1 MFKINKNCS
10 NEFSKGD
17 IVLVH
22 FSQDINTMATVY
34 ENLED
39 RIVLKDIDGI
49 FELTKEYVLRK
60 GIVIELMNDM

>member
-1 MFKINKNCS
+1 MNKSCS
-10 NEFSKGD
+10 NDFSRCD
-17 IVLVH
+17 IVLIH

-60 GIVIELMNDM
+60 RIVSELMNDI

>member
-1 MFKINKNCS
+1 MNKSCS
-10 NEFSKGD
+10 NEFSRGD
-17 IVLVH
+17 TVLIH

-49 FELTKEYVLRK
+49 FELTKEYVFRK

>member
-1 MFKINKNCS
+1 MNKNCS
-10 NEFSKGD
+10 NEFSRGD
-17 IVLVH
+17 IVLIH

-39 RIVLKDIDGI
+39 RIILKDIDGM
-49 FELTKEYVLRK
+49 FELTKEYAFRK

>member
-1 MFKINKNCS
+1 MNKNCL
-10 NEFSKGD
+10 NEFSRGD
-17 IVLVH
+17 TILIH

-49 FELTKEYVLRK
+49 FELTKEYALKK

>member
-1 MFKINKNCS
+1 MNKNRS
-10 NEFSKGD
+10 NEFSRGD
-17 IVLVH
+17 TILIH

-49 FELTKEYVLRK
+49 FELTKKYILRK
-60 GIVIELMNDM
+60 GIVIELMNDI

>member
-10 NEFSKGD
+10 NDSSRGD
-17 IVLVH
+17 IVLIH
-22 FSQDINTMATVY
+22 FSQDINTMATIY

-60 GIVIELMNDM
+60 RIVIELMDDI

>member
-1 MFKINKNCS
+1 MNKNRS
-10 NEFSKGD
+10 NEFSRGD
-17 IVLVH
+17 TILIH

-49 FELTKEYVLRK
+49 FELTKEYILRK

>member
-1 MFKINKNCS
+1 MNKNCS
-10 NEFSKGD
+10 NEFSKGN
-17 IVLVH
+17 IALIH

-34 ENLED
+34 ENLDD

-60 GIVIELMNDM
+60 GIVIESINDI

>member
-1 MFKINKNCS
+1 MNKNCS
-10 NEFSKGD
+10 NEFSRGD
-17 IVLVH
+17 TILIH
-22 FSQDINTMATVY
+22 YSQDINTMATVY

-49 FELTKEYVLRK
+49 FELTKEYILRK

>member
-1 MFKINKNCS
+1 MNKNCS
-10 NEFSKGD
+10 NEFSRGD
-17 IVLVH
+17 TILIH

-49 FELTKEYVLRK
+49 FELTKEYILRK

>member
-1 MFKINKNCS
+1 MNKNCS
-10 NEFSKGD
+10 NEFSRGD
-17 IVLVH
+17 TILIH

-49 FELTKEYVLRK
+49 FELTKEYVFRK
-60 GIVIELMNDM
+60 GIVIELMNDI

>member
-1 MFKINKNCS
+1 M
-10 NEFSKGD
+10 
-17 IVLVH
+17 VLIH

-60 GIVIELMNDM
+60 RIAIELINDI

>member
-1 MFKINKNCS
+1 MNKNCL
-10 NEFSKGD
+10 NEFSRGD
-17 IVLVH
+17 IVLIH

-39 RIVLKDIDGI
+39 RIVLKDVDGI

-60 GIVIELMNDM
+60 GIAIELMNDM

>member
-1 MFKINKNCS
+1 MNKNCS
-10 NEFSKGD
+10 NEFSRGD
-17 IVLVH
+17 IVSIH

-49 FELTKEYVLRK
+49 FELTKKYVLRK
-60 GIVIELMNDM
+60 GIVIELINDI

>member
-1 MFKINKNCS
+1 MNKNCS

-17 IVLVH
+17 IVLIR
-22 FSQDINTMATVY
+22 FSQDINTMATIY

-49 FELTKEYVLRK
+49 FEITKEYVLRK

>member
-1 MFKINKNCS
+1 MNKNCL
-10 NEFSKGD
+10 NEFSRGD
-17 IVLVH
+17 IVLIH

-60 GIVIELMNDM
+60 RIAIELINDI

>member
-1 MFKINKNCS
+1 MNKNRS
-10 NEFSKGD
+10 NEFSRGD
-17 IVLVH
+17 TILIH
-22 FSQDINTMATVY
+22 FSQDINTVATVY

-49 FELTKEYVLRK
+49 FELTKEYILRK

>member
-10 NEFSKGD
+10 NEFSRGD

-49 FELTKEYVLRK
+49 FELTKEYILRK

>member
-1 MFKINKNCS
+1 MNKNCS
-10 NEFSKGD
+10 NEFSRGD
-17 IVLVH
+17 TILIH

-49 FELTKEYVLRK
+49 FELTKEYLLRK

>member
-17 IVLVH
+17 IVLIH
-22 FSQDINTMATVY
+22 FSQDINTMTTIY

-60 GIVIELMNDM
+60 GIVIELINDI

>member
-1 MFKINKNCS
+1 MNENCS
-10 NEFSKGD
+10 NEFSRGD
-17 IVLVH
+17 IVLIH
-22 FSQDINTMATVY
+22 FSRDINTMATIY

-39 RIVLKDIDGI
+39 RIVLKDVDGI

>member
-17 IVLVH
+17 IVLIH
-22 FSQDINTMATVY
+22 FSQDINTMATIY

-60 GIVIELMNDM
+60 GIVIELINDI

>member
-1 MFKINKNCS
+1 MNKNCS

-17 IVLVH
+17 IVLIR
-22 FSQDINTMATVY
+22 FSQDINTMATIY

-49 FELTKEYVLRK
+49 FELTKEYILRK
-60 GIVIELMNDM
+60 GIAIELMNDM

>member
-1 MFKINKNCS
+1 MNKNCS
-10 NEFSKGD
+10 NEFSRGD
-17 IVLVH
+17 TILIH

-49 FELTKEYVLRK
+49 FELTKEYILRK
-60 GIVIELMNDM
+60 GIAIELINDI

>member
-1 MFKINKNCS
+1 MNKNCS
-10 NEFSKGD
+10 NEVSRGD
-17 IVLVH
+17 TVLIH
-22 FSQDINTMATVY
+22 FSHDINSMATVY

-60 GIVIELMNDM
+60 RIAIELMNDM

>member
-1 MFKINKNCS
+1 MNKSCS
-10 NEFSKGD
+10 NEFSRGD
-17 IVLVH
+17 TVLIH

-49 FELTKEYVLRK
+49 FELTKEYALKK
-60 GIVIELMNDM
+60 GIVIELMNDI

>member
-1 MFKINKNCS
+1 
-10 NEFSKGD
+10 
-17 IVLVH
+17 
-22 FSQDINTMATVY
+22 MATIY

-60 GIVIELMNDM
+60 GIVIELMNDI

>member
-1 MFKINKNCS
+1 MNKNCS

-17 IVLVH
+17 TILIH
-22 FSQDINTMATVY
+22 YSQDINTMATVY

-49 FELTKEYVLRK
+49 FELTKEYILRK

>member
-10 NEFSKGD
+10 NEFSRGD

-22 FSQDINTMATVY
+22 FSQEINTMATIY

-60 GIVIELMNDM
+60 GIVIELINDI